1 MDFRQLDYVITIA
14 REKTLLA
21 AAEKLF
27 LSPSALSQHITKL
40 EQEMQTPLFKRTKQ
54 GWIPTRAGQVY
65 IDMAH
70 EVLRSQRKAYLQ
82 IADIA
87 ENKSGHFTVGVTPG
101 RGTQMFSAVF
111 PAFRSAYPHME
122 IELFEGTVQE
132 NNEMISAGK
141 VDIGFLTS
149 GFPHPG
155 ITTRTQLVEDI
166 LLVVPKTNPR
176 AAAPAPSDGDFP
188 VVSLKDFADEDFLL
202 AGEGTTLRA
211 LENQLFAEAGFAPH
225 VVFETPSL
233 LTLNM
238 LSKGGYG
245 LSFVPRFYADDASN
259 AVYFRTEPGVSWE
272 LVAAYRKDHYITKAE
287 QYMIELATDYYRS
300 QAHEYNPN
308 V

>member
-1 MDFRQLDYVITIA
+1 MMDFRQLEYVITIEK
-14 REKTLLA
+14 EKTLLA

-54 GWIPTRAGQVY
+54 GWLPTRAGQIY

-70 EVLRSQRKAYLQ
+70 SVLRSQKKAYLQ
-82 IADIA
+82 IGDIA

-111 PAFRSAYPHME
+111 PAFRAAYPHMQ
-122 IELFEGTVQE
+122 IELFEGTVLE

-155 ITTRTQLVEDI
+155 ITTQTQIVEDI
-166 LLVVPKTNPR
+166 VLVVPKTNPK
-176 AAAPAPSDGDFP
+176 AALWTPAEDGDFP
-188 VVSLKDFADEDFLL
+188 LVSLKEFAFEDFLL

-211 LENQLFAEAGFAPH
+211 LENQMFAEAGFAPR

-233 LTLNM
+233 QTLNL

-245 LSFVPRFYADDASN
+245 LSFIPRFYADDSTN
-259 AVYFRTEPGVSWE
+259 AVYFRTDPGATWE

-287 QYMIELATDYYRS
+287 EYMIDLATDSYRS
-300 QAHEYNPN
+300 QTH
-308 V
+308 

>member
-1 MDFRQLDYVITIA
+1 MDFRQLEYVITIA
-14 REKTLLA
+14 KEKTLLA

-40 EQEMQTPLFKRTKQ
+40 EQEMHTPLFKRTKQ
-54 GWIPTRAGQVY
+54 GWLPTRAGQIY

-70 EVLRSQRKAYLQ
+70 TVLQSQKKAYLQ
-82 IADIA
+82 IGDIA
-87 ENKSGHFTVGVTPG
+87 ENKTGHFTVGVTPG

-111 PAFRSAYPHME
+111 PAFRAAYPNMQ
-122 IELFEGTVQE
+122 IDLFEGTVLE
-132 NNEMISAGK
+132 NNEKISAGK

-155 ITTRTQLVEDI
+155 IVTQTQLREDI
-166 LLVVPKTNPR
+166 LLVVPKSNSKASLHQNGPE
-176 AAAPAPSDGDFP
+176 GDFP
-188 VVSLKDFADEDFLL
+188 LVKLSEFAAEDFLL

-211 LENQLFAEAGFAPH
+211 LENQMFTEAGFSPR

-259 AVYFRTEPGVSWE
+259 AVYFRTEPGASWE

-287 QYMIELATDYYRS
+287 EYMIGLATDYYRS
-300 QAHEYNPN
+300 QS

>member
-1 MDFRQLDYVITIA
+1 MMDFRQLEYVITIA
-14 REKTLLA
+14 KEKTLLA

-54 GWIPTRAGQVY
+54 GWVPTRAGQIY

-70 EVLRSQRKAYLQ
+70 SVLRSQRKAYLQ
-82 IADIA
+82 IGDIA
-87 ENKSGHFTVGVTPG
+87 ENKAGHFTVGVTPG
-101 RGTQMFSAVF
+101 RGTQMFSSVF
-111 PAFRSAYPHME
+111 PAFRAAYPHMQ

-132 NNEMISAGK
+132 NNEMISSGK

-155 ITTRTQLVEDI
+155 ITTQTQVVEDI
-166 LLVVPKTNPR
+166 LLVVPKTNPKS
-176 AAAPAPSDGDFP
+176 ALGAPVEGDYP
-188 VVSLKDFADEDFLL
+188 LVSLKEFASEDFLL

-211 LENQLFAEAGFAPH
+211 LENQMFADAGFAPN

-245 LSFVPRFYADDASN
+245 LSFVPRFYADDTSN
-259 AVYFRTEPGVSWE
+259 AVYFRTEPAASWE

-287 QYMIELATDYYRS
+287 QYMIDLATDYYCG
-300 QAHEYNPN
+300 QAD
-308 V
+308 

>member
-1 MDFRQLDYVITIA
+1 MDFRQLEYVITIEK
-14 REKTLLA
+14 EKTLLA

-54 GWIPTRAGQVY
+54 GWIPTRAGQIY

-70 EVLRSQRKAYLQ
+70 SVLQSQKRAYLQ
-82 IADIA
+82 IGDIA
-87 ENKSGHFTVGVTPG
+87 DNKSGHFTVGVTPG
-101 RGTQMFSAVF
+101 RGTQMFSSVF
-111 PAFRSAYPHME
+111 PAFRSTYPHMQ

-155 ITTRTQLVEDI
+155 ITTQTQLVEDI
-166 LLVVPKTNPR
+166 VLVVPKSNPKS
-176 AAAPAPSDGDFP
+176 ALGELSANGDFP
-188 VVSLKDFADEDFLL
+188 LVALKEFALEDFLL

-211 LENQLFAEAGFAPH
+211 LENQMFAEAGFAPR

-245 LSFVPRFYADDASN
+245 LSFVPRFYADDATN
-259 AVYFRTEPGVSWE
+259 AVYFRTNPAASWE

-287 QYMIELATDYYRS
+287 QYMIDLATEYYRS
-300 QAHEYNPN
+300 QSH
-308 V
+308 

>member
-1 MDFRQLDYVITIA
+1 MDFRQLEYVITIE

-40 EQEMQTPLFKRTKQ
+40 EQELHTPLFKRTKQ
-54 GWIPTRAGQVY
+54 GWLPTRAGQIY
-65 IDMAH
+65 IDMAYT
-70 EVLRSQRKAYLQ
+70 VLQSQKKAYLQ
-82 IADIA
+82 IGDIA
-87 ENKSGHFTVGVTPG
+87 ENKTGHFTVGVTPG

-111 PAFRSAYPHME
+111 PAFRAAYPNMQ
-122 IELFEGTVQE
+122 ISLFEGTVLE

-155 ITTRTQLVEDI
+155 IVTTTQIKEDI
-166 LLVVPKTNPR
+166 VLVVPKSNPKS
-176 AAAPAPSDGDFP
+176 ALAEVSEKDDFP
-188 VVSLKDFADEDFLL
+188 LVDLQEFAQEDFLL

-211 LENQLFAEAGFAPH
+211 LENQMFAEAGFSPR

-233 LTLNM
+233 LTLNL

-245 LSFVPRFYADDASN
+245 LSFVPRFYADDATN
-259 AVYFRTEPGVSWE
+259 AVYFRTTPSASWE

-287 QYMIELATDYYRS
+287 EYMIALATDYYQS
-300 QAHEYNPN
+300 QRH
-308 V
+308 

>member
-1 MDFRQLDYVITIA
+1 MDFRQLEYVITIA
-14 REKTLLA
+14 KEKTLLA

-54 GWIPTRAGQVY
+54 GWLPTRAGQIY

-70 EVLRSQRKAYLQ
+70 TVLQSQRKAYLQ
-82 IADIA
+82 IGDIA
-87 ENKSGHFTVGVTPG
+87 ENKTGHFTVGVTPG

-111 PAFRSAYPHME
+111 PAFRAAYPHMQ
-122 IELFEGTVQE
+122 IDLFEGTVLE
-132 NNEMISAGK
+132 NNEKISAGK

-155 ITTRTQLVEDI
+155 IATQTQLVEDI
-166 LLVVPKTNPR
+166 VLVVPKTNPKSTLGSTT
-176 AAAPAPSDGDFP
+176 ADGDFP
-188 VVSLKDFADEDFLL
+188 LVSLKEFASEDFLL

-211 LENQLFAEAGFAPH
+211 LENQMFAEAGFAPR

-259 AVYFRTEPGVSWE
+259 AVYFRTEPTASWE

-287 QYMIELATDYYRS
+287 EYMIRLATDYYCS
-300 QAHEYNPN
+300 QT
-308 V
+308 